1 MILRAILALSP
12 LVICIFVVVLA
23 YRKTQDR

>member
-1 MILRAILALSP
+1 MILRAILALFP
-12 LVICIFVVVLA
+12 LAICIWVVVLV